1 VIWELTGD
9 LLKEVFD
16 GDDLDEGGVGN
27 GCLDWAHLDSIPPK
41 AAAFDA
47 GAARASAE
55 INRRTTRWEGE
66 GCGGRSSRQ
75 QWGMLARKEA
85 HRSSGSRSLPPL
97 RTDVNMAS
105 SNSAVEGWPHRG
117 CYTPVTGARTSDPAV
132 GRGRGGGE

>member
-16 GDDLDEGGVGN
+16 GDDLDEGGAGD

-41 AAAFDA
+41 AATLDA

-75 QWGMLARKEA
+75 QWGMLAGKEA
-85 HRSSGSRSLPPL
+85 H
-97 RTDVNMAS
+97 
-105 SNSAVEGWPHRG
+105 
-117 CYTPVTGARTSDPAV
+117 
-132 GRGRGGGE
+132 